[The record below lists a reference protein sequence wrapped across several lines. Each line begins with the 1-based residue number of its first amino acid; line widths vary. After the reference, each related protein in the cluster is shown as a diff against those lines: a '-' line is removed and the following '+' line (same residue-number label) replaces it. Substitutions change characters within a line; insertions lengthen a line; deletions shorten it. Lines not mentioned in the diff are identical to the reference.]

1 MPYTIYLR
9 TNLVNGKQYV
19 GQTCD
24 FRKRESQ
31 WNCLKA
37 RYANQY
43 IVAEREKYGVEN
55 FKCEIIAEV
64 ETREDAWELERHYI
78 EELNTVYPNGYNRAY
93 GGKTNVGG
101 NKGYHNGN
109 EFKKGSEPWNK
120 NLKGIHLSPDTEFK
134 GKSVVQ
140 LKDGLLIKEWN
151 SAILAEREL
160 GIKRAAISACCRKV
174 KHRKTAGGF
183 EWMFKEDY
191 EKMLTENHC

>member
-19 GQTCD
+19 GQTID
-24 FRKRESQ
+24 FRKRENT

-43 IVAEREKYGVEN
+43 IGAEREKYGVEN
-55 FKCEIIAEV
+55 FKCDILAEV
-64 ETREDAWELERHYI
+64 ETREEAWELEKKYI
-78 EELNTVYPNGYNRAY
+78 AELNTIYPNGYNRAY

-101 NKGYHNGN
+101 NNGYHNGK
-109 EFKKGSEPWNK
+109 EFKKGHKTWNK
-120 NLKGIHLSPDTEFK
+120 GLKGTHFSPDTEFK

-140 LKDGLLIKEWN
+140 LKDGVLIKEWN
-151 SAILAEREL
+151 SAIMVEREL

-174 KHRKTAGGF
+174 KHCKTAGGYQ
-183 EWMFKEDY
+183 WMYKEDY
-191 EKMLTENHC
+191 ANMLRNNS